1 MSISRSTVLECH
13 TLFHVR
19 RSSELA
25 AETEDE
31 RAFPIGL
38 ASNLAEENAR
48 SDWSLSLRGDREGA
62 RCRSEEAGRVLTW
75 DLGDGGGEREGMVS
89 VQDMSVIAF
98 RPGSDS
104 EEEDEQ
110 GERDGGEG
118 EGEEGELGG
127 K

>member
-1 MSISRSTVLECH
+1 
-13 TLFHVR
+13 
-19 RSSELA
+19 
-25 AETEDE
+25 
-31 RAFPIGL
+31 
-38 ASNLAEENAR
+38 
-48 SDWSLSLRGDREGA
+48 
-62 RCRSEEAGRVLTW
+62 
-75 DLGDGGGEREGMVS
+75 MVS